1 MHRLVRFFAVS
12 ALLVITPLHA
22 SAQDDTCLHRTLP
35 LGIDVPSGLGST
47 QIPISGFQAKVH
59 GKTVKILSVVP
70 DYRPHRIVIML
81 DASGSME
88 MSWPRAL
95 SLGLALANS
104 ALPNTQLALV
114 IFAEGTK
121 ERIDFTQGQEAVRE
135 RLRQLSLNQK
145 DRKKMVYGRTS
156 ILDALLEGMRLLE
169 PSNSADC
176 LYLISDGGEI
186 SSRVRLPEVAQRL
199 TSSGVR
205 LFFALMERSEVG
217 GRGIVEEV
225 GGPPE
230 ISELARKTGG
240 EIRLPLDFKSLR
252 DAKEA
257 ARYSEMLN
265 SFHYSMIHSYRLEV
279 ELPERLRKAQS
290 WELRL
295 AGENK
300 QSWKDVRL
308 NYPTELAACGP

>member
-1 MHRLVRFFAVS
+1 M
-12 ALLVITPLHA
+12 I
-22 SAQDDTCLHRTLP
+22 
-35 LGIDVPSGLGST
+35 
-47 QIPISGFQAKVH
+47 
-59 GKTVKILSVVP
+59 
-70 DYRPHRIVIML
+70 
-81 DASGSME
+81 
-88 MSWPRAL
+88 WPRAL

-104 ALPNTQLALV
+104 ELPNTQLALV

-121 ERIDFTQGQEAVRE
+121 ERIDFNQGQEAVRE

-240 EIRLPLDFKSLR
+240 KIRLPLDFKSLR

-265 SFHYSMIHSYRLEV
+265 AFHYSMIHSYRLEV